1 MANKRSTT
9 VDKLPKGKL
18 DDNAVVYKV
27 MAALVLLCGGLMV
40 LRSLRS
46 YYATVGGMTMLDP
59 LVPWMTIAGFGLC
72 VLCVVVMAIWKNK
85 LVRLVFPWLSAVFA
99 MTGMTGLSM
108 KLFWTQGFS
117 ALYFLWCAAMVAVVI
132 FQLYGWDFFLFTLP
146 TAAAGFLFLTF
157 STGFS
162 WTLWNALVLGIVA
175 VCLFITAFC
184 AWNAAKHK
192 GMFVLGKTRL
202 LMSSSK
208 YTPTLH
214 YLVCGLWLVCI
225 VAALLLGGLFS
236 YYCMFA
242 AIAVEFIAAVYYTFQ
257 LN

>member
-99 MTGMTGLSM
+99 MTGLTGLSM

-117 ALYFLWCAAMVAVVI
+117 ALYFLT
-132 FQLYGWDFFLFTLP
+132 TL
-146 TAAAGFLFLTF
+146 
-157 STGFS
+157 
-162 WTLWNALVLGIVA
+162 
-175 VCLFITAFC
+175 
-184 AWNAAKHK
+184 
-192 GMFVLGKTRL
+192 
-202 LMSSSK
+202 
-208 YTPTLH
+208 
-214 YLVCGLWLVCI
+214 CI
-225 VAALLLGGLFS
+225 ILPLI
-236 YYCMFA
+236 CR
-242 AIAVEFIAAVYYTFQ
+242 
-257 LN
+257 